1 MLLFN
6 NAHKES
12 VKITLAVKV
21 YADGDV
27 SRSMFDDLLGED
39 ALAKTGET
47 TVRSS
52 MIKNLGLDFS
62 YNEKNY
68 KSAISDLYHQLEDF
82 YKEVDIFDYC
92 NAIDDNSILVKI
104 YVRDDDN
111 TKVNVGQVRV
121 IAVLFA
127 VDKYDT
133 DDAVKEVVN
142 RIITTFDFH
151 GIYVDYDED
160 FIEIETKG
168 IQK

>member
-1 MLLFN
+1 MPLSN
-6 NAHKES
+6 NVPKKL
-12 VKITLAVKV
+12 VKIALAVKV
-21 YADGDV
+21 YADGDI
-27 SRSMFDDLLGED
+27 SRSMFDDLLGKD
-39 ALAKTGET
+39 YLANTGET
-47 TVRSS
+47 IVRSS
-52 MIKNLGLDFS
+52 MIKDLDLDFS

-82 YKEVDIFDYC
+82 YKEADILDYC
-92 NAIDDNSILVKI
+92 NEIDDNSILVKI

-121 IAVLFA
+121 IAVLF
-127 VDKYDT
+127 VVNKYDT

-160 FIEIETKG
+160 FIEIETKE
-168 IQK
+168 I

>member
-1 MLLFN
+1 MLLYN

-82 YKEVDIFDYC
+82 YKEADILDYC

-121 IAVLFA
+121 IEVLFA

-142 RIITTFDFH
+142 RIITTFDFN

-160 FIEIETKG
+160 FIGIITREI
-168 IQK
+168 

>member
-1 MLLFN
+1 MPLSNDVNKRLVTIRV
-6 NAHKES
+6 A
-12 VKITLAVKV
+12 IKV
-21 YADGDV
+21 YADGDIE
-27 SRSMFDDLLGED
+27 RSVFDNAIGKD
-39 ALAKTGET
+39 ALTTGET
-47 TVRSS
+47 IIQYSV
-52 MIKNLGLDFS
+52 IKNLGLDFS
-62 YNEKNY
+62 YNEKKY

-82 YKEVDIFDYC
+82 YKEADILDYC
-92 NAIDDNSILVKI
+92 NAIDDNSILVEI

-121 IAVLFA
+121 IEVLFA

-160 FIEIETKG
+160 FIGILTREI
-168 IQK
+168 